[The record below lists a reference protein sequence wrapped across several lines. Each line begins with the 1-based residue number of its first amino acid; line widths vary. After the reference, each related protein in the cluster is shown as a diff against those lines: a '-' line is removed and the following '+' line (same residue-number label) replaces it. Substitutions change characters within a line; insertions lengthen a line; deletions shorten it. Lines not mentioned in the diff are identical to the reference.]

1 MSKIKAGMLC
11 LVVPTGNVNTP
22 EVVGRIVTT
31 VRMQKPLETF
41 ISLDGSITMASGGAR
56 SWVVKSNSPLPWRVF
71 NSIGGK
77 VLENFEERP
86 IFERMLKPLMDPDNG
101 VTEEEVRAL
110 YSTRQQFSDHL
121 TTMRTSRQC
130 DFA

>member
-1 MSKIKAGMLC
+1 MLC

-22 EVVGRIVTT
+22 EVVGRIVTA
-31 VRMQKPLETF
+31 VRLKKPLETV
-41 ISLDGSITMASGGAR
+41 ISTGGLTTMASGGAR

-101 VTEEEVRAL
+101 VTEEEVRSL
-110 YSTRQQFSDHL
+110 YSTRQQFSDDL
-121 TTMRTSRQC
+121 ITLRISYQG